1 MRVLFL
7 VLLLP
12 VWALAC
18 FHAQAASLR
27 TVTTLHGP
35 TVCLKD
41 LFDDAGVNADRI
53 LGPGPDP
60 GGRIIV
66 EAAQLSAIARQY
78 NVAWRSLSRGDRA
91 VLEWPGRPLRKEEAI
106 EAVRLAV
113 AVGGA
118 PDDIDIDLPG
128 FIPPIVPADAATAS
142 TVSQLDYDGNTG
154 RFTAALTVTAEGM
167 NPIDTRLGGRV
178 EQIVLAPVALTRLL
192 PDTVLRADDV
202 RITRVRAAL
211 LQNEIARSIDQIVGM
226 QLRRPIAAGQPLRL
240 ADLSRPALV
249 QRGATVRIELSS
261 GGLSV
266 IGQVVALDAGAEG
279 EKIRVQNQTSRALL
293 FAQVIGPGQ
302 VRVTPDTSATLP
314 ATSPRFDRRILP

>member
-1 MRVLFL
+1 
-7 VLLLP
+7 
-12 VWALAC
+12 
-18 FHAQAASLR
+18 
-27 TVTTLHGP
+27 LHGP